1 MEIHTIVFLGGTIL
15 LAGIVRGYSGFGFSM
30 IAIISLSLIL
40 PPARVVPMI
49 LLLEIIASGWLLPQV
64 WRQVDWSSLSW
75 LSVGV
80 VMGTPVGVYLL
91 ANIPPRPMRAAI
103 ALLVMILAICLLR
116 GFTQKKMPGRGR
128 TVATGIASGVLNG
141 SATIGGPPVILFYF
155 SSPTG
160 LAVSRASLIA
170 YFLGTDILALGMCV
184 FQDLM
189 DVKTGIMSVACT
201 VPMLIGVGLGSRL
214 FNRSNIEAFRR
225 KVLILLI
232 VLSVVGLIRAIYDS

>member
-1 MEIHTIVFLGGTIL
+1 MEIHTIVFLGGIIL

-40 PPARVVPMI
+40 PPARVVPVI
-49 LLLEIIASGWLLPQV
+49 LFLEIIASGWLLPQV
-64 WRQVDWSSLSW
+64 WRQIDWHSLSW

-80 VMGTPVGVYLL
+80 VLGTPVGVYLL
-91 ANIPPRPMRAAI
+91 ATIPPRPMRMAI
-103 ALLVMILAICLLR
+103 SLLVMILALCLLR

-128 TVATGIASGVLNG
+128 TVVTGMASGVLNG
-141 SATIGGPPVILFYF
+141 AATIGGPPVILFYF

-170 YFLGTDILALGMCV
+170 YFLGTDVLALGMCG
-184 FQDLM
+184 FQGLM
-189 DVKTGIMSVACT
+189 DMETGIMGIACM
-201 VPMLIGVGLGSRL
+201 VPMLIGVGVGSRL
-214 FNRSNIEAFRR
+214 FNRSNIEAFRK

-232 VLSVVGLIRAIYDS
+232 VLSVAGLVRAIFGS